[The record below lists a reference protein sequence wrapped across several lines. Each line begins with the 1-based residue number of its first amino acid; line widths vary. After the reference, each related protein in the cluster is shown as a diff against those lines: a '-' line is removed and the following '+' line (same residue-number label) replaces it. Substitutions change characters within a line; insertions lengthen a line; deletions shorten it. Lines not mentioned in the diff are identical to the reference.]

1 MMERDQGLVLL
12 YLVLWVVALTIYY
25 RKRKSFDAGC
35 FVLTTYVLYAT
46 ASFFL
51 YNTSYYYFHPQPLK
65 LFPFLYLFSMMLIGL
80 RPVLKFNTV
89 RGYDIQQPSRTLLN
103 SFCWIFIISTLIQL
117 PSSISNIAASFS
129 QIISGGGKDIY
140 NDSFDI
146 IEQTGGGISN
156 LFAIISG
163 AFAQIGYLLTV
174 YYLTLKD
181 HNKKIVV
188 LLFIS
193 CLMKMLNSIT
203 LGQRGGIV
211 EPLLVLMATFFLL
224 KEYLKPRYRKI
235 AMVTGVV
242 LISLL
247 MIPMIYLTL
256 SRFDDKF
263 LNPYES
269 TLYYLGIENINFNN
283 YALDNNGIRYGDRTI
298 PLFKRMLGFQN
309 VPKNFIERRAK
320 YPNLKLNDQSFSTYV
335 GDFAIDFG
343 PYVAVVIICFF
354 SVLFTRLLA
363 KRKHGYKFHQ
373 LLLAHFVLYICVI
386 GGLKLFPY
394 SDTGGNLKI
403 IVFITA
409 YFLFYNDSLKQQ
421 QLHR

>member
-1 MMERDQGLVLL
+1 MEKDQGLVLL
-12 YLVLWVVALTIYY
+12 YLTLWVITLIIYY
-25 RKRKSFDAGC
+25 RKRRSFDTGF
-35 FVLTTYVLYAT
+35 FVLSTYILYAT

-51 YNTSYYYFHPQPLK
+51 YNTSYYYFNPQPLK

-80 RPVLKFNTV
+80 LPVLKFNTV
-89 RGYDIQQPSRTLLN
+89 RGHPIQQPSRTLLN
-103 SFCWIFIISTLIQL
+103 SFCWIFIISTLIQF
-117 PSSISNIAASFS
+117 PSSVSNIAASLS
-129 QIISGGGKDIY
+129 QILYGGGQNLY

-146 IEQTGGGISN
+146 IEQTGGGVSN

-163 AFAQIGYLLTV
+163 AFAQIGYLLTI

-181 HNKKIVV
+181 HNKWIVI
-188 LLFIS
+188 LLFLS

-211 EPLLVLMATFFLL
+211 EPLLVLIASYFLL
-224 KEYLKPRYRKI
+224 KDYMKPRYKKI

-247 MIPMIYLTL
+247 MIPMVYLTL

-269 TLYYLGIENINFNN
+269 TLYYIGIENINFNN

-298 PLFKRMLGFQN
+298 PLFKRMLGFEN
-309 VPKNFIERRAK
+309 VPKNFIERREK

-335 GDFAIDFG
+335 GDIAIDFG
-343 PYVAVVIICFF
+343 PYMAVLIICFF
-354 SVLFTRLLA
+354 SFLFTRKLT
-363 KRKHGYKFHQ
+363 KRNNGYKFHQ
-373 LLLAHFVLYICVI
+373 LLLVHFVLYLCVI
-386 GGLKLFPY
+386 GGIKLFPY

-403 IVFITA
+403 IVFIAA
-409 YFLFYNDSLKQQ
+409 YYLFYIDSLKTTKIT
-421 QLHR
+421 